1 MSIIGTI
8 ISVMLMTLILNIVF
22 KKFNI
27 LIDQTGVSS
36 HKSFISGHKT
46 IPLSGGLVFFLVLI
60 FFFTRELQ
68 IFKYIIFFYL
78 FNRFIIRSKYFA
90 FSNSE
95 NYISNNYN
103 YIISIVI

>member
-27 LIDQTGVSS
+27 LIDQTSVSN

-46 IPLSGGLVFFLVLI
+46 IPLSGGIVFFLVLI
-60 FFFTRELQ
+60 FFFTRKLQ
-68 IFKYIIFFYL
+68 IFKYLIFFYL
-78 FNRFIIRSKYFA
+78 FNRFII
-90 FSNSE
+90 
-95 NYISNNYN
+95 
-103 YIISIVI
+103 